1 MRFRVD
7 AIAVIAVL
15 LCAVIVVGE
24 VLTYSQVHHYDASAE
39 WNENTVDFT
48 VSSSGSDRY
57 DAVLIDNHGR
67 VPVDEVFI
75 YEDETYDDYFREA
88 SGVSTPEYTDQEVAS
103 NDYTKYLNARSFDNV
118 SSGGEEGLLSYLTDS
133 ASPSGKGLIVTSY
146 ALPSSVYDCTEDCI
160 LVEWLNAGGTLY
172 WMHSEVGRFYVDE
185 HGLQWT
191 DGPSI
196 LLGDAYQNTS
206 DEPAAESRIE
216 NGFTEALCL
225 KDSHMRNAL
234 CVDDVPGSI
243 RMGYSVDQYA
253 SIAGIPFGEGQIF
266 VLSGKYDFDLTDDL
280 AQLIASGITVS
291 SEVVSHLTGT
301 VTRGT
306 VQSEMDVVESKTSI
320 LYVYVG
326 GTYTKYGETFH
337 GRCV

>member
-1 MRFRVD
+1 MRCRVD
-7 AIAVIAVL
+7 AIAVVAVL

-39 WNENTVDFT
+39 WNEGTVDFT

-67 VPVDEVFI
+67 SPVDEVFI

-88 SGVSTPEYTDQEVAS
+88 SEVSTPEYTDQEVAS
-103 NDYTKYLNARSFDNV
+103 NDYAKYLSARSFDNV
-118 SSGGEEGLLSYLTDS
+118 SSGGEEGLLAYLTGS
-133 ASPSGKGLIVTSY
+133 GSPSGKGLIVTSY

-206 DEPAAESRIE
+206 GASAAESRIE

-225 KDSHMRNAL
+225 KDSYMRNAL

-243 RMGYSVDQYA
+243 RMGYSADQYA

-266 VLSGKYDFDLTDDL
+266 VLSGRFDFDQTDDL
-280 AQLIASGITVS
+280 AQIIAAGITISSTISSHVS
-291 SEVVSHLTGT
+291 GT

-306 VQSEMDVVESKTSI
+306 ISDSMEFSPGEV
-320 LYVYVG
+320 LYVFIG
-326 GTYTKYGETFH
+326 GTFTKYGESFY
-337 GRCV
+337 G